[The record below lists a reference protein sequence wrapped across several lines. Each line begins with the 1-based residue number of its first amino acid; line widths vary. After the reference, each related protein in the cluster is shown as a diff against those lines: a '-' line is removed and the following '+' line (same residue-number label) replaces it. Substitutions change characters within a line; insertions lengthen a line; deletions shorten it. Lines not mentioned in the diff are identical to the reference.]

1 MINERV
7 LTQDTIP
14 DSLPFKPTAK
24 PEVIKKGKK
33 VRVIYNESQAN
44 YMVLKH
50 VFGDIV
56 SLERNP
62 ASGRCIG
69 MSSHEGASRMIFERW
84 FHVNHRR
91 NGGGAGPTFLTGLRP
106 FTATSL
112 TRSPGKLPPGQLIF
126 GHT

>member
-1 MINERV
+1 MQASATMVNARV

-24 PEVIKKGKK
+24 LEVIKKRKK

-84 FHVNHRR
+84 FHVYHRR
-91 NGGGAGPTFLTGLRP
+91 TKGRGRGLDRSRP
-106 FTATSL
+106 
-112 TRSPGKLPPGQLIF
+112 QV
-126 GHT
+126 